1 VIFNFTYNNRF
12 FTDKGFGINN
22 SGFNFPPI
30 LIENGIIMSAE
41 RNHVCPVER
50 AGALDNRFR
59 KLVQNPR
66 KILAPF
72 VTEGMKV
79 LDVGCG
85 PGFFSI
91 EMSKMV
97 GSNGKVFAVDLQ
109 EAMLEKIKAK
119 IQGTE
124 LENRIA
130 LIKCEQDKMNIPENV
145 DFILAFYMVHEVPD
159 KTAFFKTLINA
170 LDEKGR
176 FLIIEPKFHVSEKA
190 FIETM
195 LKAKLAGFK
204 ITPAPKYFLSYSAI
218 LTKNNII

>member
-1 VIFNFTYNNRF
+1 MNSNN
-12 FTDKGFGINN
+12 
-22 SGFNFPPI
+22 
-30 LIENGIIMSAE
+30 E
-41 RNHVCPVER
+41 RICPVEN

-59 KLVQNPR
+59 KLLQNPR

-91 EMSKMV
+91 EMAKMV
-97 GSNGKVFAVDLQ
+97 GIHGKVFAVDLQ
-109 EAMLEKIKAK
+109 EAMLEKIRRKVK
-119 IQGTE
+119 GTE
-124 LENRIA
+124 FENRLT
-130 LIKCEQDKMNIPENV
+130 LIKCDKDKIEVTDKV

-159 KTAFFKTLINA
+159 KKTFFETLINV

-218 LTKNNII
+218 LTKNTI